1 MLACVHLSNDKRIK
15 SIIILYLQ
23 IWNTVIRS
31 SLCLPNHWRLK
42 FVLIYIL
49 KPQKYLLRRNF
60 SKLLFRTELW
70 NFVTG
75 PKRQE
80 ISKIGPKTILSFLF
94 IELMGSKKYMK
105 PDPPKP
111 YWAPVSILV
120 RSLDVWLRSL
130 AISSVT
136 PVTFSLWTRIP
147 SSFIHERSTYVLDSL
162 TSCLRYIDACMSFF
176 CCCLFLLFVYL
187 FFLNVLKHVFIH
199 FLPCVLSLLSS
210 IFIQFTLEQN
220 KARSTSTLYE

>member
-105 PDPPKP
+105 LDLPNH
-111 YWAPVSILV
+111 IGR
-120 RSLDVWLRSL
+120 RSQSWYVPWMFDSVLWLFLRSRL
-130 AISSVT
+130 
-136 PVTFSLWTRIP
+136 
-147 SSFIHERSTYVLDSL
+147 
-162 TSCLRYIDACMSFF
+162 
-176 CCCLFLLFVYL
+176 
-187 FFLNVLKHVFIH
+187 
-199 FLPCVLSLLSS
+199 
-210 IFIQFTLEQN
+210 
-220 KARSTSTLYE
+220 